1 MPDSPILLENG
12 SDVLL
17 QDGDLLLLERG
28 VEGIFRYSIND
39 VVAVLEAI
47 PVTAVTDPRNA
58 RPGTVFVELPT
69 FTVFTQHIADVTMT
83 LRVLGAPPGNTDA
96 ANWILQIVDLI
107 MDSDLA
113 VIDGRPTMASIGQ
126 QDLPAY
132 DLTIRLASRRI

>member
-1 MPDSPILLENG
+1 MPDSPILLEDG

-39 VVAVLEAI
+39 VVAVLEAL

>member
-17 QDGDLLLLERG
+17 QNGDLLLLERG

-39 VVAVLEAI
+39 VVAVLEAL

-96 ANWILQIVDLI
+96 ANWILQVVDLI

>member
-17 QDGDLLLLERG
+17 QDGGLLLLERG

-39 VVAVLEAI
+39 VVAVLEAL

-96 ANWILQIVDLI
+96 ANWILQVVDLI

-113 VIDGRPTMASIGQ
+113 VIDGRPTLASIGQ

>member
-1 MPDSPILLENG
+1 
-12 SDVLL
+12 
-17 QDGDLLLLERG
+17 
-28 VEGIFRYSIND
+28 
-39 VVAVLEAI
+39 
-47 PVTAVTDPRNA
+47 
-58 RPGTVFVELPT
+58 VFVELPT

>member
-1 MPDSPILLENG
+1 MPDSSILLENG

-17 QDGDLLLLERG
+17 QDADLLLLERG

-39 VVAVLEAI
+39 VVAVLEALPI
-47 PVTAVTDPRNA
+47 TAVTDPRNA

-69 FTVFTQHIADVTMT
+69 FTAFTTQIADVTMT

-107 MDSDLA
+107 MDSELA

>member
-1 MPDSPILLENG
+1 MPDSSILLENG

-39 VVAVLEAI
+39 VVAVLEAL

>member
-17 QDGDLLLLERG
+17 QDADLLLLERG

-39 VVAVLEAI
+39 VVAVLEAL

>member
-17 QDGDLLLLERG
+17 QDADLLLLERG

-39 VVAVLEAI
+39 VVAVLEAL

-113 VIDGRPTMASIGQ
+113 VIDGRPTLASIGQ

>member
-39 VVAVLEAI
+39 VVAVLQAL

>member
-1 MPDSPILLENG
+1 MPDSPVLQENG
-12 SDVLL
+12 SNLLL
-17 QDGDLLLLERG
+17 QDGELLLLERG
-28 VEGIFRYSIND
+28 IEGIFRYSIND
-39 VVAVLEAI
+39 VVAVLEAL

>member
-17 QDGDLLLLERG
+17 QDADLLLLERG

-39 VVAVLEAI
+39 VVAVLEAL

-69 FTVFTQHIADVTMT
+69 FTVSTQHIADVTMT

>member
-39 VVAVLEAI
+39 VVAVLEAL

-113 VIDGRPTMASIGQ
+113 VIDGRPTLASIGQ

>member
-39 VVAVLEAI
+39 VVAVLEAL

-96 ANWILQIVDLI
+96 ANWILQVVDLI

>member
-28 VEGIFRYSIND
+28 IEGIFRYSIND
-39 VVAVLEAI
+39 VVAVLEAL

>member
-39 VVAVLEAI
+39 VVAVLEAL

-96 ANWILQIVDLI
+96 ANWILQTVDLI
-107 MDSDLA
+107 MDSELA

>member
-28 VEGIFRYSIND
+28 IEGIFRYSIND
-39 VVAVLEAI
+39 VVAVLEAL

-96 ANWILQIVDLI
+96 ANWILQVVDLI

>member
-1 MPDSPILLENG
+1 MPDSSILLENG

-17 QDGDLLLLERG
+17 QDADLLLLERG
-28 VEGIFRYSIND
+28 IEGIFRYSIND
-39 VVAVLEAI
+39 VVAVLEAL

-69 FTVFTQHIADVTMT
+69 FTAFTTQIADTTMT

-96 ANWILQIVDLI
+96 SNWILQTVDLI

>member
-39 VVAVLEAI
+39 VVAVLEAL

-96 ANWILQIVDLI
+96 ANWILQVVDLI

-113 VIDGRPTMASIGQ
+113 VIDGRPTLASIGQ

>member
-1 MPDSPILLENG
+1 MPDSPLLQENG
-12 SDVLL
+12 SQILL
-17 QDGDLLLLERG
+17 QNGSSLLLERG
-28 VEGIFRYSIND
+28 VEGIFRYSISD
-39 VVAVLEAI
+39 VSAVLESI
-47 PVTAVTDPRNA
+47 GVTPVTDPRNA

-69 FTVFTQHIADVTMT
+69 FTAFTSQIADVTMV

-96 ANWILQIVDLI
+96 ANWILETVDVI
-107 MDSDLA
+107 MDSPLA

>member
-39 VVAVLEAI
+39 VVAVLEAL

-69 FTVFTQHIADVTMT
+69 FTVFTQHIADVTIT

>member
-39 VVAVLEAI
+39 VVAVLEAL

-113 VIDGRPTMASIGQ
+113 VIDGRPTVASIGQ

>member
-28 VEGIFRYSIND
+28 VEGIFRWSIND
-39 VVAVLEAI
+39 VVAVLEAL

>member
-17 QDGDLLLLERG
+17 QNGDLLLLERG

-39 VVAVLEAI
+39 VVAVLEAL

>member
-39 VVAVLEAI
+39 VVAVLEAL